1 MIIYNWKG
9 ENIMAEWQYL
19 SSKSN
24 SLVVKI
30 TKLKDK
36 KYRKSEGLFRFD
48 GIKLFEEA
56 ANNFAPIRY
65 VFVSESASERFKDVV
80 EKYNLNAVLYIL
92 SDEVFSKITDE
103 QSPEG
108 IVTVCTEL
116 DNVTKVEDYS
126 ILAREYKSRSVLML
140 ESIRDTGNMGT
151 ILRSV
156 KAFGIDALVVSSDCA
171 DLYNS
176 KTVRAAMGA
185 LFTQKVFEVD
195 NMALAVTAFRENGA
209 RVFAA
214 ALQKEAKKL
223 GSFELKKGDAILIG
237 NEGHGLS
244 KDAIDACDECVYIP
258 MESGSESLNASIAAS
273 VCMWELYKTK

>member
-1 MIIYNWKG
+1 
-9 ENIMAEWQYL
+9 MAEWQYI

-24 SLVVKI
+24 QLIVKI
-30 TKLKDK
+30 AKLKDK

-48 GIKLFEEA
+48 GIKLFLEA
-56 ANNFAPIRY
+56 VQNNVPIRY
-65 VFVSESASERFKDVV
+65 VFISESADEKIKSTV
-80 EKYNLNAVLYIL
+80 ENSDIDASIFAV
-92 SDEVFSKITDE
+92 SDEVFTKLTDE
-103 QSPEG
+103 QAPEG
-108 IVTVCTEL
+108 IVSVCEEL
-116 DNVTKVEDYS
+116 ENIQRAKDIIS
-126 ILAREYKSRSVLML
+126 LADELKNEPVLML

-151 ILRSV
+151 ILRSA
-156 KAFGIDALVVSSDCA
+156 KAFGISALVISSDCA

-185 LFTQKVFEVD
+185 LFTQRVIVVD
-195 NMALAVTAFRENGA
+195 NIAESVSAFRQSGS

-214 ALQKEAKKL
+214 ALVRDAKKL
-223 GSFELKKGDAILIG
+223 GSFELQRGDIILIG

-244 KDAIDACDECVYIP
+244 EKTVEACDECVYIP